1 MSTTDTQQV
10 RRKMARLLKQPVDRL
25 TDATVLT
32 DLVAESFILVDMV
45 IELQDDLGIR
55 LMHDDLKAVKT
66 VGDLLTV
73 IAGKSGGA
81 A

>member
-1 MSTTDTQQV
+1 MTDTERV
-10 RRKMARLLKQPVDRL
+10 RHKMAELLRQPVSRL
-25 TDATVLT
+25 EDGVVLT

-55 LMHDDLKAVKT
+55 LVHDDLKDVKT

-73 IAGKSGGA
+73 VAQKLKPA
-81 A
+81 